1 MERWSF
7 TNDGIRL
14 RRAHPTHLSEASA
27 ASLWG
32 SLKTLRRHRHPG
44 IETSPSPDM
53 PPYDWGMSAARSTN
67 QSGLPHVFIG
77 SSTEGLEIGRH
88 LQLDLERTGT
98 CIVTRWDQGVF
109 QASTYTIHRLEE
121 AARRA
126 DFAILIAT
134 ADDTVTTRG
143 ESQNVARD
151 NVIFELGLFIGSLG
165 LERTFIVADRTEDL
179 QLPSDLAGLT
189 WLPYANRQDGNV
201 GAAVNEAV
209 LGATSRIKALG
220 KRGSG
225 GGVSPLG
232 NSGVERPLDAEIER
246 ICSAALA
253 QGWRVR
259 TNSGSTLRLQDR
271 SGRKFTFSIGEAD
284 SSREQLRS
292 FAADLRANG
301 LRVSR
306 SVRQPVEDSP
316 LSR

>member
-1 MERWSF
+1 MIADYEVFNVDSSPP
-7 TNDGIRL
+7 ND
-14 RRAHPTHLSEASA
+14 PE
-27 ASLWG
+27 
-32 SLKTLRRHRHPG
+32 
-44 IETSPSPDM
+44 
-53 PPYDWGMSAARSTN
+53 YDGAMNAARSSN
-67 QSGLPHVFIG
+67 QNSLPHVFIG

-88 LQLDLERTGT
+88 LQLDLERAGA
-98 CIVTRWDQGVF
+98 CMVTRWDQGVF

-143 ESQNVARD
+143 GTQNVARD
-151 NVIFELGLFIGSLG
+151 NVVFELGLFIGALG
-165 LERTFIVADRTEDL
+165 LERTFIVADRTTDL

-189 WLPYANRQDGNV
+189 WLPYTSRPDGNV

-209 LGATSRIKALG
+209 LGATSRIRSLG
-220 KRGSG
+220 KRVSGSG
-225 GGVSPLG
+225 TRSRELGGM
-232 NSGVERPLDAEIER
+232 RQPLDVEIER

-259 TNSGSTLRLQDR
+259 TNSDTTLRLQDR
-271 SGRKFTFSIGEAD
+271 SGRKFTFSIGEGV
-284 SSREQLRS
+284 SSREHLRS

-306 SVRQPVEDSP
+306 SVRQPVAHSP